1 VSLRPASTVLLL
13 RADPAGFRVLLVQRS
28 RAVGF
33 MPTAWVFPG
42 GKVDEGDISLDE
54 HAFPGAGFRAAAAR
68 EVFEESGLWL
78 GPVAPPHGSREA
90 MAAKSTTFAAL
101 ASAFPLDLGALKP
114 WAHWVTPTLEPRRF
128 DTWFFAVEAREG
140 VAVHDEGEMV
150 ASGWFRPADA
160 LEKAASGELP
170 MAPPTWWTLTEL
182 SRHADIASVL
192 AAERPLHPIEPV
204 VASRESGFV
213 LLLPGHPEHPA
224 PAIPEMPT
232 EIRYLQGR
240 WWSRT

>member
-1 VSLRPASTVLLL
+1 VSLRHASTVLLL
-13 RADPAGFRVLLVQRS
+13 RPDPGGFRVLLVQRS

-42 GKVDEGDISLDE
+42 GKVDETDASLGTDE
-54 HAFPGAGFRAAAAR
+54 FPGAGFRAAAAR

-78 GPVAPPHGSREA
+78 GPTAPPAGSRED
-90 MAAKSTTFAAL
+90 MAAHRTTFVELAA
-101 ASAFPLDLGALKP
+101 AFPLHLAALKP
-114 WAHWVTPTLEPRRF
+114 WAHWVTPSLEPRRF
-128 DTWFFAVEAREG
+128 DTWFFAVEAAEG

-150 ASGWFRPADA
+150 ASGWFRPEEA
-160 LEKAASGELP
+160 LSKAASGELP

-182 SRHADIASVL
+182 SRHSDIASVL
-192 AAERPLHPIEPV
+192 AANRPLHPIEPI
-204 VASRESGFV
+204 VASRDDGFV

-224 PAIPEMPT
+224 PAIEHMPI

-240 WWSRT
+240 WWSKT